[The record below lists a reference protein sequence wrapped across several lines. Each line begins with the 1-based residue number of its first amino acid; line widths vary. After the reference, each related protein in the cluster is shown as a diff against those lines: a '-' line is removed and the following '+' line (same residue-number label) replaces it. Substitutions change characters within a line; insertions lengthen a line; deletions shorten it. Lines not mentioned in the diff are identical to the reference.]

1 MVYIQAT
8 YTPVLDQA
16 GKTTAVVKFAV
27 DVTAAVE
34 AKHAD
39 QKLQQLYLQM
49 VENTSVRLIVANREG
64 TITYMNPASLEALR
78 KLERYLPCRADE
90 IVGRSFDIFHKRPEH
105 QRNIVADPKNLP
117 HRTTFPLGDEWLD
130 LTASALRARDG
141 TFLGPLVTWE
151 VITEQVR
158 AKEKE
163 QEQQQQIMTI
173 KDDLEQKVK

>member
-1 MVYIQAT
+1 VVYIQAT

-78 KLERYLPCRADE
+78 
-90 IVGRSFDIFHKRPEH
+90 S
-105 QRNIVADPKNLP
+105 
-117 HRTTFPLGDEWLD
+117 
-130 LTASALRARDG
+130 
-141 TFLGPLVTWE
+141 GPSTSETSWPTRKTCHTGPRFRWAMNGS
-151 VITEQVR
+151 I
-158 AKEKE
+158 
-163 QEQQQQIMTI
+163 
-173 KDDLEQKVK
+173 